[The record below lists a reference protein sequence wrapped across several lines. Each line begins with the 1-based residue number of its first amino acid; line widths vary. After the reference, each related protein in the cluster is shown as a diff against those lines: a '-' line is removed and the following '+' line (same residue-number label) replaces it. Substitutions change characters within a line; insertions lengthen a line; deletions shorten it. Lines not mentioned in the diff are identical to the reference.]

1 MYTTCMGKTNKN
13 YNKSHTGLI
22 VTLTVVVLIVL
33 MVGAWLTM
41 AFAFPRTLANFTYS
55 LNMTKYTRTLYLRDY
70 KKSNDINSVYMAT
83 NLSIKL
89 KDYLGIEENYTEL
102 STHKDYVALVN
113 QVNED
118 NLKLD
123 VDSLTLSTLLNEDEY
138 LKNNYV
144 LALVNLN
151 KWQVAFEYAVDD
163 FAGVVPT
170 AEGTGN
176 YLFGHIVSYMP
187 LGGAS
192 AFEGQVL
199 ADINAYFDSM
209 YTILT
214 TEFDVTKEPQM
225 FALCNKMMKVGNN
238 LLSINKALGQDT
250 LNASISAKLAE
261 VKSALSSLL
270 GD

>member
-1 MYTTCMGKTNKN
+1 MEKTKKN

-22 VTLTVVVLIVL
+22 VTITIIVLIVL
-33 MVGAWLTM
+33 MVGTWLTM
-41 AFAFPRTLANFTYS
+41 AYAFPRTLANFTYS

-70 KKSNDINSVYMAT
+70 DKSKDVNSIYMAT

-89 KDYLGIEENYTEL
+89 KDYASIEDSYVEL
-102 STHKDYVALVN
+102 SNHKDYEALVN

-118 NLKLD
+118 NSKLD
-123 VDSLTLSTLLNEDEY
+123 IDSLTLSTLLNEDEY

-151 KWQVAFEYAVDD
+151 KWQVAFEYACND
-163 FAGVVPT
+163 FEGVVPT
-170 AEGTGN
+170 ADSTGN
-176 YLFGHIVSYMP
+176 YLFGNIVSYMP
-187 LGGAS
+187 LGGAD

-199 ADINAYFDSM
+199 ADINAYFDNM
-209 YTILT
+209 YNILT
-214 TEFDVTKEPQM
+214 TEFDVSKEPQM

-238 LLSINKALGQDT
+238 LVSINKALGKES
-250 LNASISAKLAE
+250 LNDAVQSRLAE
-261 VKSALSSLL
+261 VNSALSSLL